1 MARMQEL
8 TLTAANT
15 SGTLIGA
22 PGNVSI
28 SGTFDGATVTQSL
41 IGDTVA
47 VDTFTAEDTF
57 FMDAEGMVF
66 GVSGGGGSEN
76 ISVKWFPVRRPT

>member
-1 MARMQEL
+1 MARKQEKF
-8 TLTAANT
+8 LTAAT
-15 SGTLIGA
+15 PSQTFLGG

-28 SGTFDGATVTQSL
+28 SGQFDGGTVTQSL
-41 IGDTVA
+41 IDDGVA

-66 GVSGGGGSEN
+66 GIVGGGGSEN
-76 ISVKWFPVRRPT
+76 ISVKWYPVRRAL